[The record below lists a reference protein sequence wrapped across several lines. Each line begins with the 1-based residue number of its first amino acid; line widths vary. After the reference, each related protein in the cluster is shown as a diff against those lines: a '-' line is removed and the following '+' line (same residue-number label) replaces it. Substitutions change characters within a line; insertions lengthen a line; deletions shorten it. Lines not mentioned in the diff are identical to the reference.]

1 MNYELIE
8 DVLDKEIYEEINKKF
23 NSSFFPWFY
32 NDITI
37 AGADNN
43 FMFTHHIY
51 RNGQISSEYFN
62 DILPVLFEV
71 GITTGKSKLLRV
83 KANLYT
89 NQNENIYHAT
99 HTDFPDLEKYYTAVY
114 NFTECNGG
122 TILFKEDDDI
132 KIPSIKNS
140 LLVFDGY
147 IPHQGF
153 TQTDK
158 NSRVL
163 LNIDFM

>member
-32 NDITI
+32 NDSTVPD
-37 AGADNN
+37 ADNN
-43 FMFTHHIY
+43 FMFTHHLY
-51 RNGQISSEYFN
+51 RSGQISSEYFN

-99 HTDFPDLEKYYTAVY
+99 HTDFPDLDKYYTAVY
-114 NFTECNGG
+114 NFTDCNGG
-122 TILFKEDDDI
+122 TILFVEDSDI
-132 KIPSIKNS
+132 NIPSIANS

-147 IPHQGF
+147 IPHQGY

-158 NSRVL
+158 NNRVL
-163 LNIDFM
+163 LNIDFI

>member
-1 MNYELIE
+1 MKIIDNFLLENYFKELQTLVYS
-8 DVLDKEIYEEINKKF
+8 DN
-23 NSSFFPWFY
+23 FPWFY
-32 NDITI
+32 QQKITTFDK
-37 AGADNN
+37 DNN

-62 DILPVLFEV
+62 DILPILFEV
-71 GITTGKSKLLRV
+71 GITTGKSTLLRV

-114 NFTECNGG
+114 NFTDCNGG
-122 TILFKEDDDI
+122 TILFVEDSDI
-132 KIPSIKNS
+132 KIPSFANS

-147 IPHQGF
+147 IPHQGY

-158 NSRVL
+158 NNRVL

>member
-32 NDITI
+32 NDSTI
-37 AGADNN
+37 PGADNN

-71 GITTGKSKLLRV
+71 GITTGKSKYDMMLENFAGKQLENFKQRAIQQEQAALENMVLSSKSTIDQQLAEFDLLDQAASVAR
-83 KANLYT
+83 
-89 NQNENIYHAT
+89 
-99 HTDFPDLEKYYTAVY
+99 
-114 NFTECNGG
+114 
-122 TILFKEDDDI
+122 
-132 KIPSIKNS
+132 
-140 LLVFDGY
+140 
-147 IPHQGF
+147 QGNKVRKGITSTF
-153 TQTDK
+153 
-158 NSRVL
+158 
-163 LNIDFM
+163 

>member
-8 DVLDKEIYEEINKKF
+8 DVLNTDTYEELNNKF
-23 NSSFFPWFY
+23 NGSFFPWFY
-32 NDITI
+32 NDSTI
-37 AGADNN
+37 PSADNN

-89 NQNENIYHAT
+89 NQNKKIYHAT

-114 NFTECNGG
+114 NFTDCNGG
-122 TILFKEDDDI
+122 TVLFINDEEVV
-132 KIPSIKNS
+132 IPSIKNS
-140 LLVFDGY
+140 LLVFDGN
-147 IPHQGF
+147 ITHQGF

-158 NSRVL
+158 NNRVL